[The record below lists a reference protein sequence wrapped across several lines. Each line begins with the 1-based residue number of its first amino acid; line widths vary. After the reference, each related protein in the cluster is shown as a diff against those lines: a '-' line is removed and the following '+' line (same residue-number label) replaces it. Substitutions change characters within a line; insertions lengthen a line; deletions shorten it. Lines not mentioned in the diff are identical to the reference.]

1 MTDQGG
7 QPCRPNSI
15 AGKEMADQA
24 QEVDGRARAD
34 LPRGLFGMMAV
45 LVTATVIAILYFARE
60 VFVPITLAVLLSFLL
75 APAVRWLRRLR
86 VGRVTAVGFT
96 VLFAFTAIAGFA
108 AVVGSEVSSLAQQLP
123 EYRYNLQTKIRSLPG
138 IVPGGGVFR
147 RATEMFRELSLEL
160 SRAETQGA
168 PESTRSAGGASE
180 PQPTKPISV
189 QVVEPEPGP
198 LQIVQSIIGPL
209 LQPMAAGGLVVVFV
223 VMILLEREDLR
234 DRLLRLAGR
243 RDLHRTTEAMNDAAQ
258 RISRYLVSQL
268 VVNISCGLPIGIGL
282 TLIGIPNAALWGILV
297 VLLRFIPYLG
307 IVIAAAFPLALA
319 IAVSPDW
326 MLLAWTALLFV
337 CIELV
342 VANLVEPLVYGGTT
356 GLSPVALIAAA
367 TFWTWLWGPIGLLL
381 STPMTVCLVVLGRH
395 VPQLQFLNVMLGNE
409 PVLTPVETFYQRI
422 LANDPEEVT
431 EQAEE
436 FAKNSSLSQF
446 FDEVAIPALARAQ
459 ADSDRSVLSFEDRA
473 TFATAIES
481 MVENLLEDEDAAAA
495 PEHAAGPK
503 PAGFSG
509 VVCVAGRNEL
519 DQAAAL
525 LLVNV
530 LHLERHIDI
539 GTPLSADAL
548 SADIAH
554 LPFFKDASVVC
565 LSLIST
571 SSPARARFLVRRIR
585 RRAPQAHILVGFWG
599 SLTREVAAEEMARA
613 TSAQAVVFSLR
624 EAVATIELYADSG
637 KDPRQRNLT
646 ANEDLASDCGE
657 LSRCEWTGR
666 SLAKLAFCEAMLA
679 ARCVEHQVE
688 AAAIDAFAGHLH
700 AEYRMLE
707 QLLE

>member
-1 MTDQGG
+1 
-7 QPCRPNSI
+7 
-15 AGKEMADQA
+15 MADQA
-24 QEVDGRARAD
+24 PEFDGRARAN
-34 LPRGLFGMMAV
+34 LPRGMFGMMAV

-60 VFVPITLAVLLSFLL
+60 VFVPITLAILLSFLL

-96 VLFAFTAIAGFA
+96 AMLAFMAIAGFA
-108 AVVGSEVSSLAQQLP
+108 AVVVGEISSLAQQLP

-138 IVPGGGVFR
+138 MVPGGGVYR
-147 RATEMFRELSLEL
+147 RATEMFRELSTEL
-160 SRAETQGA
+160 SRVGTQGA
-168 PESTRSAGGASE
+168 AESPRSATGAPE
-180 PQPTKPISV
+180 PQPVKPMPV
-189 QVVEPEPGP
+189 QVVEAEPGP
-198 LQIVQSIIGPL
+198 LQIVESIIGPL
-209 LQPMAAGGLVVVFV
+209 LQPMAAGGLVIVFV
-223 VMILLEREDLR
+223 IMILLEREDLR

-258 RISRYLVSQL
+258 RISRYLLSQL

-319 IAVSPDW
+319 IAVDPGW
-326 MLLAWTALLFV
+326 MLLVWTALLIV

-409 PVLTPVETFYQRI
+409 PVLTPVETFYQRV
-422 LANDPEEVT
+422 LANDPEEAT

-436 FAKNSSLSQF
+436 FAKNSLLSEF

-459 ADSDRSVLSFEDRA
+459 ADSDRGALSFEDRA
-473 TFATAIES
+473 TFASAIEC

-495 PEHAAGPK
+495 PEHAAGPR
-503 PAGFSG
+503 PEGFSG
-509 VVCVAGRNEL
+509 IVCVAGRNEL

-530 LHLERHIDI
+530 LRLERRIDI
-539 GTPLSADAL
+539 GAPLSADAL
-548 SADIAH
+548 SADTAYF
-554 LPFFKDASVVC
+554 PFFKDASVVC

-585 RRAPQAHILVGFWG
+585 RRAPRARILVGFWG
-599 SLTREVAAEEMARA
+599 SRTREAVSEEMARA
-613 TSAQAVVFSLR
+613 ISVQAVAFSLR
-624 EAVATIELYADSG
+624 DAVTTIDALLTIERA
-637 KDPRQRNLT
+637 P
-646 ANEDLASDCGE
+646 ASV
-657 LSRCEWTGR
+657 
-666 SLAKLAFCEAMLA
+666 A
-679 ARCVEHQVE
+679 
-688 AAAIDAFAGHLH
+688 
-700 AEYRMLE
+700 
-707 QLLE
+707 